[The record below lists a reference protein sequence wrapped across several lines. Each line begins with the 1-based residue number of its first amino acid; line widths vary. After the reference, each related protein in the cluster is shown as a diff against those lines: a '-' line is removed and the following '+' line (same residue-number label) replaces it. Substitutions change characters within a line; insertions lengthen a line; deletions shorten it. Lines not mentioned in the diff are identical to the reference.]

1 MKMRKRKAAIQGIL
15 CAVWLILNWFRPGLL
30 SAGVLCAV
38 LTAQIVMQ
46 DFIEERR
53 SLSLKKGWRA
63 GAAFAAGAILTTI
76 MILLPSKIEAGQA
89 LLSVGNALA
98 FGLAGTLCIA
108 VLFLEDTSKK
118 QKAAGCVIFAVMLAL
133 CTALMR
139 TSQGKNALSL
149 AFMQKDTVF
158 APRMS
163 TLYGLVVLPCLQA
176 VLIFGICLPSQREKT
191 EGPSGLR
198 LALPQRSGWGL
209 LCRLL
214 SSVFHRR
221 RESCRREARFG
232 SGRDC
237 LHCRWSC
244 SLRRYG
250 WREAGKRKNPREI
263 PLSEGIRIDK
273 QADCLYTL

>member
-1 MKMRKRKAAIQGIL
+1 MKMLKRKAAIQGIL

-98 FGLAGTLCIA
+98 GTLCIA

-176 VLIFGICLPSQREKT
+176 VLVWICRSSAAGENRRAI
-191 EGPSGLR
+191 R
-198 LALPQRSGWGL
+198 LAAGFAAALWLGLTLPLVVFCFSQKTGIMPAGSPIWIWSRLPALPLEL
-209 LCRLL
+209 LFAAVWL
-214 SSVFHRR
+214 
-221 RESCRREARFG
+221 
-232 SGRDC
+232 
-237 LHCRWSC
+237 
-244 SLRRYG
+244 
-250 WREAGKRKNPREI
+250 AGGGKKEK
-263 PLSEGIRIDK
+263 S
-273 QADCLYTL
+273 A

>member
-1 MKMRKRKAAIQGIL
+1 MKMLKRKAAIQGIL

-108 VLFLEDTSKK
+108 VLFLGDTSKK

-176 VLIFGICLPSQREKT
+176 VLLRIC
-191 EGPSGLR
+191 
-198 LALPQRSGWGL
+198 RS
-209 LCRLL
+209 
-214 SSVFHRR
+214 S
-221 RESCRREARFG
+221 A
-232 SGRDC
+232 
-237 LHCRWSC
+237 
-244 SLRRYG
+244 
-250 WREAGKRKNPREI
+250 A
-263 PLSEGIRIDK
+263 
-273 QADCLYTL
+273 

>member
-1 MKMRKRKAAIQGIL
+1 MLKRKAAIQGIL

-108 VLFLEDTSKK
+108 VLFLGDTSKK

-176 VLIFGICLPSQREKT
+176 VLLRIC
-191 EGPSGLR
+191 
-198 LALPQRSGWGL
+198 RS
-209 LCRLL
+209 
-214 SSVFHRR
+214 S
-221 RESCRREARFG
+221 A
-232 SGRDC
+232 
-237 LHCRWSC
+237 
-244 SLRRYG
+244 
-250 WREAGKRKNPREI
+250 A
-263 PLSEGIRIDK
+263 
-273 QADCLYTL
+273 

>member
-1 MKMRKRKAAIQGIL
+1 MLKRKAAIQGIL

-53 SLSLKKGWRA
+53 SLSLKKGCRA

-76 MILLPSKIEAGQA
+76 MILLPNKIEAGQA

-176 VLIFGICLPSQREKT
+176 VLVWICRSSAAGENRRAI
-191 EGPSGLR
+191 R
-198 LALPQRSGWGL
+198 LAVWLGLTLPLVVFCFSQKTGIMPAGSPIWIWSRLPALPLEL
-209 LCRLL
+209 LFAAVWL
-214 SSVFHRR
+214 
-221 RESCRREARFG
+221 AG
-232 SGRDC
+232 GRKKEK
-237 LHCRWSC
+237 S
-244 SLRRYG
+244 
-250 WREAGKRKNPREI
+250 A
-263 PLSEGIRIDK
+263 
-273 QADCLYTL
+273 

>member
-1 MKMRKRKAAIQGIL
+1 MKMLKRKAAIQGIL

-46 DFIEERR
+46 DFIQERR
-53 SLSLKKGWRA
+53 SLSLKKGCRA

-76 MILLPSKIEAGQA
+76 MILLPSKVEAGQA

-149 AFMQKDTVF
+149 AFMQKDTIF

-176 VLIFGICLPSQREKT
+176 VLVWICRSSAAGENRRAI
-191 EGPSGLR
+191 R
-198 LALPQRSGWGL
+198 LAAGLAAALWLGLTLPLVVFCFSQKTGIMPAGSPIWIWSRLPALPLEL
-209 LCRLL
+209 LFAAVWL
-214 SSVFHRR
+214 
-221 RESCRREARFG
+221 AR
-232 SGRDC
+232 D
-237 LHCRWSC
+237 
-244 SLRRYG
+244 
-250 WREAGKRKNPREI
+250 GKKEK
-263 PLSEGIRIDK
+263 S
-273 QADCLYTL
+273 A